1 MEMKKFFKIAALG
14 IIFAAMI
21 AHNTSFADDKELLE
35 LIQSLQQRIEAQE
48 QRIQKLE
55 AHGTNT
61 PGASITQLEKD
72 VELLK
77 RQREVDQEISLKKE
91 KETPIVISGK
101 DGFSLKS
108 KDGDFQIKL
117 KGQIQADGRFY
128 ADDGVQSTPDTFLI
142 RKARPILEGTLF
154 KYFDFKLMP
163 DFGSSQVQIVDAYID
178 FKYWKQAVLRA
189 GKFKPPMGLE
199 RLQPDAWNLFPEL
212 SLASN
217 LLPNRDLG
225 VGLHGE
231 LFGGIVSYGAGVF
244 NGSVDN
250 SSNDVDTQDDKD
262 FMARVFLHPF
272 KNSAKDWLNGLGIGF
287 AGSIGTSHST
297 TLPQYKSFGQ
307 QTFFS
312 YNSATEADGVR
323 YRFTPQFY
331 YYFGPF
337 GMLGEFVESVQKLNR
352 TSSPRGTSAFHNNA
366 GQLAISYVVTGENA
380 SYTGVTPRNSF
391 DPSKGKWG
399 ALELVSRFDWL
410 SAEKENLA
418 RFANLASSAQRA
430 TGWGIGFNWYLNKFL
445 KFSTAFEQ
453 TFFDNAGISKFGT
466 SNHPKEN
473 AFIGRFQ
480 VAF

>member
-1 MEMKKFFKIAALG
+1 MDAGKFLIAGILG
-14 IIFAAMI
+14 TFLLTASFHPQAFAGDEELLSLI
-21 AHNTSFADDKELLE
+21 KEL
-35 LIQSLQQRIEAQE
+35 QRKIEAQE

-55 AHGTNT
+55 AQEPRIQNDEL
-61 PGASITQLEKD
+61 IKD

-77 RQREVDQEISLKKE
+77 RQREVDQEIMLKKE
-91 KETPIVISGK
+91 KETPIVISSK

-128 ADDGVQSTPDTFLI
+128 ANDGVQATPNTFLI
-142 RKARPILEGTLF
+142 RKARPILEGTAF
-154 KYFDFKLMP
+154 RYFDFKLMP
-163 DFGSSQVQIVDAYID
+163 DFGSNQVQIVDAYID

-225 VGLHGE
+225 VGIHGE
-231 LFGGIVSYGAGVF
+231 LFGGIVNYGFGIF

-250 SSNDVDTQDDKD
+250 SSNDIDTQDDKD
-262 FMARVFLHPF
+262 FMARIFVHPF
-272 KNSAKDWLNGLGIGF
+272 KNFAQDWLNGLGLGF
-287 AGSIGTSHST
+287 AGSIGTAHSNL
-297 TLPQYKSFGQ
+297 LPQYKTFGQ

-312 YNSATEADGVR
+312 YNSTTEADGAR

-337 GMLGEFVESVQKLNR
+337 GMLGELVESIQELNK
-352 TSSPRGTSAFHNNA
+352 TNAPRGSSAFRNNA
-366 GQLAISYVVTGENA
+366 GQLAVSYVVTGENA
-380 SYTGVTPRNSF
+380 SYTGVTPRNNF
-391 DPSKGKWG
+391 DPSKGTWG
-399 ALELVSRFDWL
+399 AFEVTSRFDWL
-410 SAEKENLA
+410 SAEKDNLA
-418 RFANLASSAQRA
+418 QFANLAASAQRA
-430 TGWGIGFNWYLNKFL
+430 AGWALGFNWYLNKFL

-453 TFFDNAGISKFGT
+453 TFFDDAGITKFGT
-466 SNHPKEN
+466 SRHPKEN
-473 AFIGRFQ
+473 AFIGRLQ
-480 VAF
+480 IAF